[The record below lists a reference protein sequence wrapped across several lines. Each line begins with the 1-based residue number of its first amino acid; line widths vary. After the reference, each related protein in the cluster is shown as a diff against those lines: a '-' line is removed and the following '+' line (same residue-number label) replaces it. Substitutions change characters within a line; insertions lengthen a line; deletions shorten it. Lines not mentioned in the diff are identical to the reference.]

1 MQRGR
6 GSGAGGGDCWM
17 RLNFYCM
24 IKASDRSRTGE
35 LRRIA
40 AQQLEEERERGERR
54 GGKEGRG
61 RGLVCKHCK
70 HCKIFARR
78 FLLNHW
84 KSLLIPRLTLHM
96 AHTAGQWHKG
106 SVDSGGT
113 ADSGR

>member
-1 MQRGR
+1 
-6 GSGAGGGDCWM
+6 M

-40 AQQLEEERERGERR
+40 AQHQQEEREGRDEKVKRVKEKERER
-54 GGKEGRG
+54 KEGL
-61 RGLVCKHCK
+61 LVCKHCK

-96 AHTAGQWHKG
+96 AHTAGQWHSG
-106 SVDSGGT
+106 TSAQWGTVVDSEGT
-113 ADSGR
+113 TDSGR